1 MAELLLVAN
10 PKRRRKA
17 RKNPKRRR
25 ARRNPS
31 HHRRRRVARRNP
43 MRRRH
48 RARHN
53 PVRHYRRRARHN
65 PVFRH
70 RRRLRRN
77 PSPRLGSIKSAV
89 MPTIKAGM
97 VGAGGALALDAA
109 WGFVSPTVN
118 SWLANYPSIA
128 NFAQLAAKL
137 GVAVGVGWAGG
148 HLLRGKG
155 RDLAVGGATV
165 ALHDFLKT
173 QLQSMAPT
181 LFGAGGTFALSGY
194 NGMGAYLSGSA
205 PLVGTA
211 SFPSTYLPQ
220 QNNYRMGA
228 YLSGS
233 SGMADDGNAGVYT
246 DDFAGQ
252 DYWQNN

>member
-10 PKRRRKA
+10 PRRRRKS
-17 RKNPKRRR
+17 RTNPRRR
-25 ARRNPS
+25 ASRRNP
-31 HHRRRRVARRNP
+31 
-43 MRRRH
+43 RRRH
-48 RARHN
+48 RAGRVN
-53 PVRHYRRRARHN
+53 PIRRYRRRAARRN
-65 PVFRH
+65 PH
-70 RRRLRRN
+70 RRHHARRNPIHRYRRRGRRN
-77 PSPRLGSIKSAV
+77 PSLRLGSIKAAV

-97 VGAGGALALDAA
+97 LGAGGALALDAA

-165 ALHDFLKT
+165 ALHDFLKV

-181 LFGAGGTFALSGY
+181 IFGSGGTLALSGY
-194 NGMGAYLSGSA
+194 SGMGAYLSGSA
-205 PLVGTA
+205 PLVGSAT
-211 SFPSTYLPQ
+211 FPATYLPQ

-252 DYWQNN
+252 DYWQNT